1 MSAITTDPAASRH
14 PHSPDRPRKSD
25 RTRAEILDAAF
36 KFLWTRPFREMTV
49 NSLMASTPVG
59 RSAFYQYFGDVH
71 ELMETL
77 LEFLGDEIV
86 TGATPWFQGAG
97 DPVAL
102 LDESLASLVE
112 ICHRRGPFLK
122 AVSDAATT
130 DARLE
135 KAWDEF
141 LRRFDDVVGARI
153 AADQAA
159 GLIPVF
165 DPGPLAAALT
175 RMDAYTF
182 IHAFG
187 QHPRSE
193 PQAVRDAITRVWLSS
208 LYGGKWVDARR
219 SDLVRAPVEPKP

>member
-1 MSAITTDPAASRH
+1 V
-14 PHSPDRPRKSD
+14 
-25 RTRAEILDAAF
+25 DAAF
-36 KFLWTRPFREMTV
+36 RFLWSRPFREMTI

-77 LEFLGDEIV
+77 LTSLGDEIV
-86 TGATPWFQGAG
+86 AGATPWLEGDG

-112 ICHRRGPFLK
+112 ICHRRGPFIG
-122 AVSDAATT
+122 AISDAATT
-130 DARLE
+130 DSRLE
-135 KAWDEF
+135 KAWAGF
-141 LRRFDDVVGARI
+141 LRRFDDVVAARI
-153 AADQAA
+153 GADQAA
-159 GLIPVF
+159 GLIPAF

-182 IHAFG
+182 VHAFG
-187 QHPRSE
+187 RHPRSD

-208 LYGGKWVDARR
+208 LYGGKWVDLRR
-219 SDLVRAPVEPKP
+219 SDLVREPAGPKA